1 LKFAYRR
8 LGERSQ
14 SKTRRQHGIPMDRI
28 ARYHTVLVYKRIYL
42 QQFAENYHIN
52 ITKFEIPQV
61 IAVENPVK
69 FNWMIIIDH

>member
-1 LKFAYRR
+1 
-8 LGERSQ
+8 
-14 SKTRRQHGIPMDRI
+14 MDRI

-42 QQFAENYHIN
+42 QQFVENYHIN